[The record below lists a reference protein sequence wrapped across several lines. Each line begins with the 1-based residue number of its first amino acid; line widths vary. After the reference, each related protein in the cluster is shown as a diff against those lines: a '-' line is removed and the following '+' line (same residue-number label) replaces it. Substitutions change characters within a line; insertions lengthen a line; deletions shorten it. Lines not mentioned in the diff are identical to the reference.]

1 MPFQRSA
8 PCPYLFSECGRSSI
22 SMQKINNRRRG
33 LFAPERKLYNRA
45 KKIWK
50 FLLFILLS
58 SSSVQAASGLEPRD
72 SLFAVLDLD
81 TSIVATEEKNKIMT
95 RFRLDFGYDQTFSK
109 FFGDKDLHLHASY
122 SFRYGPSASDF
133 IGDIQGVSN
142 IDDDEYNKLYEIFL
156 GTNLFSWFDIKI
168 GTMDAANYF
177 AAPENGSEFI
187 NGPAGSSPTI
197 LGIPTFPNPT
207 LGVLIHTKFDNLD
220 LKIGR
225 YSGETNRVSFGD
237 TFSIAELGLPIK
249 ENAVLRFGFWRHVEQ
264 RKIDGASGAVR
275 DFYGVL
281 DYDFSENIS
290 GFFQYG
296 TADPSFSGIERH
308 WALGFI
314 FSFVNSG
321 EMVGGIMTSHTK
333 LRGET
338 EELLYE
344 LFVLFPLKERLSIK
358 PSLTLTRRPFGD
370 TESPDAITFN
380 VRLNLSL

>member
-1 MPFQRSA
+1 MLWQSP
-8 PCPYLFSECGRSSI
+8 PYLFSECDSS
-22 SMQKINNRRRG
+22 SMSIT
-33 LFAPERKLYNRA
+33 KLTIGSAVCSLLNEGFITGQ

-50 FLLFILLS
+50 FLVFILLS
-58 SSSVQAASGLEPRD
+58 STSVQAASGLEPRD

-81 TSIVATEEKNKIMT
+81 TSIVATEEENKSMT

-109 FFGDKDLHLHASY
+109 FFGDRDLHLHASY

-168 GTMDAANYF
+168 GTMDAANDF
-177 AAPENGSEFI
+177 AAPENGSQFI

-197 LGIPTFPNPT
+197 LGISTFPTPT
-207 LGVLIHTKFDNLD
+207 LGVLIHTEFDNLD

-225 YSGETNRVSFGD
+225 YSGETNRMSFGD

-249 ENAVLRFGFWRHVEQ
+249 DNAVLRFGFWRHTEQ
-264 RKIDGASGAVR
+264 SKIDGASGAVR

-281 DYDFSENIS
+281 DYDFTENIS

-296 TADPSFSGIERH
+296 TVDPSFSGIERH
-308 WALGFI
+308 WAFGLT
-314 FSFVNSG
+314 SAFVNSG
-321 EMVGGIMTSHTK
+321 EMVGGIMASHTK

-358 PSLTLTRRPFGD
+358 PSLTLIRRPFGD
-370 TESPDAITFN
+370 IESPNAIAFN